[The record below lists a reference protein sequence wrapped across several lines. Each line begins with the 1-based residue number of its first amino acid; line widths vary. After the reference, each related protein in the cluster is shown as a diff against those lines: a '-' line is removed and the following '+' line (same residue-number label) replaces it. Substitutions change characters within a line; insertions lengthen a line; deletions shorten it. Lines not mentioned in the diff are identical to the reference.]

1 MQVSKN
7 STLIF
12 NILFVLNTGGQYSYY
27 KEQTMD
33 TSAVHDG
40 QLTTESATTVKSSK
54 TAYL

>member
-12 NILFVLNTGGQYSYY
+12 NISFVLNTGGQYSYY
-27 KEQTMD
+27 KEQTMA

-40 QLTTESATTVKSSK
+40 QLTTESAIFQNSIFVENQ
-54 TAYL
+54 